1 MSTISAQSALCFK
14 QEQTRSFISKR
25 RLLSLSPLAV
35 IFWVWF
41 PCSSPLYVLMGSEWG
56 GRGGRRLKKAL
67 FRPWNPRR
75 KTAREEEEG
84 GEAGRFCNADN
95 FNADNSNAAS
105 PSQTEIVMP
114 WSLCYRGQMASDIHG
129 TKSLGSPHG
138 KGMVKTNCATS
149 HDGKRSQCVLGGD
162 PEPALSLR

>member
-1 MSTISAQSALCFK
+1 M
-14 QEQTRSFISKR
+14 RRKR
-25 RLLSLSPLAV
+25 RPQV
-35 IFWVWF
+35 
-41 PCSSPLYVLMGSEWG
+41 
-56 GRGGRRLKKAL
+56 KKAL